1 MSSSI
6 TLNPVLTIRPEKLSD
21 FCLRNHICKLSL
33 FGSALRG
40 ELRPESDI
48 DLLVE
53 FEPGREPG
61 LITLAGMELE
71 LMEHL
76 GREVQMLTPG
86 DLSRYFREEVMQ
98 TAELQ
103 YERS

>member
-1 MSSSI
+1 MSSHI
-6 TLNPVLTIRPEKLSD
+6 AINPVLTIRPENLSD
-21 FCLRNHICKLSL
+21 FCLRNHIRKLSL

-40 ELRPESDI
+40 KMRPDSDI

-71 LMEHL
+71 LMEYL

-86 DLSRYFREEVMQ
+86 DLSRYFRDEVLQ
-98 TAELQ
+98 AAELQ
-103 YERS
+103 YERR